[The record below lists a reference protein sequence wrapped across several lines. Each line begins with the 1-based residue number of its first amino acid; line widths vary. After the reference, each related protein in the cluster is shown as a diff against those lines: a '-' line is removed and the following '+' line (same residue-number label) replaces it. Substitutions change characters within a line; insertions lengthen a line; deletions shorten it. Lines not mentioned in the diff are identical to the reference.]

1 MSALPIISFQSLRGR
16 LIRPLLAALAIS
28 VVVGEPQSSAAKG
41 KPPIDDAAVLVG
53 PDVPQR
59 EVLHQASIRYRVS
72 HPLARFEGVL
82 DASHVESKIVFN
94 EDKPEKTSGSVV
106 VALVGFSSRN
116 TARDRHAQR
125 SLETGVFPSARLELR
140 GLQRVVLHKAAEEHE
155 TRFKGACRADLYL
168 HGQRSDWPV
177 EVELQ
182 WSKDELVVLS
192 SFTILLD
199 NFSIRRDKLLG
210 MPIRNEVPVSVEL
223 RYRRRR

>member
-1 MSALPIISFQSLRGR
+1 MHHCYEVSLPLKVR
-16 LIRPLLAALAIS
+16 
-28 VVVGEPQSSAAKG
+28 
-41 KPPIDDAAVLVG
+41 
-53 PDVPQR
+53 VPQVDTTPLQVYPPTFVSP
-59 EVLHQASIRYRVS
+59 ESVATPQALD
-72 HPLARFEGVL
+72 LARFEGVL